1 MYLCNHKN
9 GISKS
14 AVLVRLLTS
23 IPSSTSTVVSND
35 DDDSMERTPSG
46 PTLLIASA
54 IMVPIKSSFPADIAA
69 IAETEEYNVY
79 TESKLAGFALE

>member
-1 MYLCNHKN
+1 
-9 GISKS
+9 
-14 AVLVRLLTS
+14 
-23 IPSSTSTVVSND
+23 
-35 DDDSMERTPSG
+35 MERTPSG

-79 TESKLAGFALE
+79 TESKLAGFGLE